1 VIRRLAAV
9 WLLATGLASPAPAGA
24 GDAVEISGDVLRAAI
39 PLAAFGIAWYRDD
52 RQGLE
57 QFLWA
62 SGATVGATLVL
73 KEVVEKDRP
82 DGSDDDAFPSGHAA
96 TAFLGAAVLQRRYG
110 WGTAWPAWLLAAWTG
125 WTRVDA
131 DEHDWA
137 DVAGGAA
144 VGVASAW
151 IFVEPTENLRIAPAA
166 LPGGAVGIGIAARW

>member
-1 VIRRLAAV
+1 MIRALAA
-9 WLLATGLASPAPAGA
+9 LLAIGLACPPGAQA
-24 GDAVEISGDVLRAAI
+24 GDGIETSGDVLRAAI
-39 PLAAFGIAWYRDD
+39 PLAALGVAWHRDD
-52 RQGLE
+52 DEGLE

-62 SGATVGATLVL
+62 YGATVGGTLVL
-73 KEVVEKDRP
+73 KEVVDKERP

-96 TAFLGAAVLQRRYG
+96 TAFVGAAVLQRRYG
-110 WGTAWPAWLLAAWTG
+110 WRTAWPAWVLAAWTG

-151 IFVEPTENLRIAPAA
+151 IFVEPVENLRIAPAA
-166 LPGGAVGIGIAARW
+166 LPGGAVGIGIAGRW